1 MLKMDFDGCS
11 TNSASGEG
19 ISIVYFAKS
28 TSIGPTSRYRILQ
41 FIPALKNRG
50 FECIVRPLFGESYW
64 RIIEIPSPFLR
75 GMAKMIYVVGRFV
88 RRAWDVLTIGDV
100 DLVVIEGQLFPYMPA
115 LVERMLSRLR
125 YRLII
130 EFDDAIYLTP
140 GHRQKIPALLA
151 MAEGAIVGNEVLA
164 QYARKYTS
172 QVYVIPTVVDT
183 QRFFPRRTG
192 AQRIGVSAGTPLT
205 VVWIGLACNLGY
217 LDIVAPALKELQD
230 RGLIKF
236 RVVCSRPP
244 RWPGFA
250 VEFKAWQLDQ
260 EVELLQDC
268 HIGIM
273 PLPDTEWA
281 RGKCA
286 LKLLQYMSVGMATVA
301 SPVGVNREIITDGE
315 TGYLAVTEQDW
326 SDRLVRLCQDAVLRE
341 QMGRAARMVVEERY
355 SLNVWGPRLAKQYR
369 EIVDATRLVSTADA
383 MPRSLTRG
391 H

>member
-1 MLKMDFDGCS
+1 MLSSIRGRGP
-11 TNSASGEG
+11 TNNASRAP
-19 ISIVYFAKS
+19 ISVVYFAKS
-28 TSIGPTSRYRILQ
+28 TAIGPTSRYRIFQYLPIFREQ
-41 FIPALKNRG
+41 GI
-50 FECIVRPLFGESYW
+50 ECLVHPLFDDTYW
-64 RIIEIPSPFLR
+64 KIIEIPSSFPQMAAKIVYVIGRFLR
-75 GMAKMIYVVGRFV
+75 RV
-88 RRAWDVLTIGDV
+88 WDVLTIGDV

-115 LVERMLSRLR
+115 IVERMLSRLR
-125 YRLII
+125 YQLII

-151 MAEGAIVGNEVLA
+151 MAGGAIVGNEVLA
-164 QYARKYTS
+164 EYARKYVS

-183 QRFFPRRTG
+183 QRFVPRRTG
-192 AQRIGVSAGTPLT
+192 AQWIGASAEMPLT

-230 RGLIKF
+230 KGLIKF

-244 RWPGFA
+244 RWPGLT
-250 VEFKAWQLDQ
+250 VEFRAWRLDQ

-273 PLPDTEWA
+273 PLPDTKWA

-301 SPVGVNREIITDGE
+301 SPVGINREIISDGE

-326 SDRLVRLCQDAVLRE
+326 RDRLARLCQDAVLRE
-341 QMGRAARMVVEERY
+341 QMGRAARTVVEGRY
-355 SLNVWGPRLAKQYR
+355 SLNVWGPRLAKQYQ
-369 EIVDATRLVSTADA
+369 EIVAETRSVRIGDSRT
-383 MPRSLTRG
+383 RSLTRSD
-391 H
+391 

>member
-1 MLKMDFDGCS
+1 MLKRERLAMH
-11 TNSASGEG
+11 SASEER
-19 ISIVYFAKS
+19 ITIVYFAKS
-28 TSIGPTSRYRILQ
+28 TSIGPTSRYRIYQ
-41 FIPALKNRG
+41 FLPVLKNRG
-50 FECIVRPLFGESYW
+50 IECLVRPLFDEAYW
-64 RIIEIPSPFLR
+64 EIIEISSPFLR
-75 GMAKMIYVVGRFV
+75 VAAKIVYVIGRFL
-88 RRAWDVLTIGDV
+88 RRVWDVLTIGDV

-115 LVERMLSRLR
+115 IVERMLSRLR
-125 YRLII
+125 YQLII

-151 MAEGAIVGNEVLA
+151 MAGGAIVGNEVLA
-164 QYARKYTS
+164 EYARKYVS

-183 QRFFPRRTG
+183 QRFVPRRTG
-192 AQRIGVSAGTPLT
+192 AQWIGASAEMPLT

-230 RGLIKF
+230 KGLIKF

-244 RWPGFA
+244 RWPGLT
-250 VEFKAWQLDQ
+250 VEFRAWRLDQ

-273 PLPDTEWA
+273 PLPDTKWA

-301 SPVGVNREIITDGE
+301 SPMGVNREIISDGE

-326 SDRLVRLCQDAVLRE
+326 SDRLARLCQNAVLRE
-341 QMGRAARMVVEERY
+341 QMGRAARMIIEERY

-369 EIVDATRLVSTADA
+369 EIVDEARSVRVQNPKA
-383 MPRSLTRG
+383 RSLTRDN
-391 H
+391 

>member
-1 MLKMDFDGCS
+1 MLKRERLAMH
-11 TNSASGEG
+11 SASEER
-19 ISIVYFAKS
+19 ITIVYFAKS
-28 TSIGPTSRYRILQ
+28 TSIGPTSRYRIYQ
-41 FIPALKNRG
+41 FLPVLKNRG
-50 FECIVRPLFGESYW
+50 IECLVRPLFDEAYW
-64 RIIEIPSPFLR
+64 EIIEISSPFLR
-75 GMAKMIYVVGRFV
+75 VAAKIVYVIGRFL
-88 RRAWDVLTIGDV
+88 RRVWDVLTIGDV

-115 LVERMLSRLR
+115 MVERMLSRLR
-125 YRLII
+125 YQLII

-151 MAEGAIVGNEVLA
+151 MAGGAIVGNEVLA
-164 QYARKYTS
+164 EYARKYVS

-183 QRFFPRRTG
+183 QRFVPRRTG
-192 AQRIGVSAGTPLT
+192 AQWIGASAEMPLT

-230 RGLIKF
+230 KGLIKF

-244 RWPGFA
+244 RWPGLT
-250 VEFKAWQLDQ
+250 VEFRAWRLDQ

-273 PLPDTEWA
+273 PLPDTKWA

-301 SPVGVNREIITDGE
+301 SPMGVNREIISDGE

-326 SDRLVRLCQDAVLRE
+326 SDRLARLCQNAVLRE
-341 QMGRAARMVVEERY
+341 QMGRAARMIIEERY

-369 EIVDATRLVSTADA
+369 EIVDEARSVRVQNPKA
-383 MPRSLTRG
+383 RSLTRDN
-391 H
+391 